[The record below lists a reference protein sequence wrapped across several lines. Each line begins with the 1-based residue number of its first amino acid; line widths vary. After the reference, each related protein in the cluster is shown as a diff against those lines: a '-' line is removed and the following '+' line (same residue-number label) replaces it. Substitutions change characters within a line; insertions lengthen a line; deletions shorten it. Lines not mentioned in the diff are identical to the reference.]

1 MEPVM
6 TPENV
11 KQLFKFSKDC
21 SQNTIQTEGVA
32 GLWNILHEEDKDKR
46 TRNFAYL
53 ADEVGLGKTLQ
64 ALAVLSLH
72 LKQNPKA
79 IAIVIVP
86 KAVQPGWA
94 GEWNLLMSK
103 IYQPDGTLLFKDSQ
117 GKKLRTV
124 EALICNSLHE
134 FAKGLYVGSSRL
146 YILRYSS
153 FRRPLHFG
161 NAKPTNKQVINKLE
175 KRIRRIGKQL
185 TSDERNNIYNPKPGK
200 DAISEANEIY
210 VGVVSRLISEL
221 GKNSPVMTCFDE
233 AQWLR
238 NPLNLQ
244 NTHIEKCFNQ
254 VGLKKLFLSATPWH
268 TGASNIEKLS
278 TYLEGYQ
285 QAMLPSANLTEYKNK
300 KGNALSS
307 ALRKGVKPW
316 LIRRSRILKA
326 RENISLGKTQ
336 YRQLT
341 EDKVPLFDSPF
352 YGMSMLLVQKNL
364 VGLLNDK
371 EQNRHGG
378 IRSGELSCF
387 ESLKRSL
394 GIKRTEENDKGEL
407 DSSSDDRGAN
417 NKGPADANFLDALQD
432 SYQTHLFATSTNQKY
447 LPHAKMDDV
456 IKQLAEL
463 VWYSDIPEKVVVFVR
478 RIDTVSEIA
487 IRLIKDEQ
495 QNAIN
500 LRLGDW
506 LSFCNKPNSNFEVKK
521 ELPKLHDFWKQ
532 KSSAAELIEEEPGKP
547 ENETE
552 ELSLT
557 NDFLRATRKKSGEQ
571 TQHGFMS
578 SFRSRL
584 LRKSDDKSK
593 NPLGGM
599 FLEPNSNHWL
609 EWIKVLNIDT
619 KYPEEEQELIALMHL
634 MALRN
639 SDFLL
644 ELYVMHEYLAPIGT
658 NESVMPLETM
668 LINLFKMLN
677 GWPSGH
683 LIHLKNHLLRT
694 RKMLK
699 KSVEQWQELKEKCF
713 GIDSNGNICRKELMS
728 IMQQLIPVARYSGSE
743 KTANADAIFR
753 LPFSPSIMVCTDKY
767 KEGVNLHLNCDL
779 MVHYGL
785 PVSSGDLEQR
795 IGRIDRFGSLYSRR
809 LTKFANSNECSTKMP
824 LMKINFPFLE
834 GTLDER
840 QVKHRMQQ
848 TKLAMR
854 FHEGVVD
861 ERTLDQIENE
871 PLLTDTLSVKIAD
884 SDNLEPCFDRAMD
897 EIELVRKD
905 LEYLPLD
912 HSDKRIYRL
921 ENSELWICY
930 ETDNTLKRSVIKQA
944 TLLSSIKNNN
954 SHSTL
959 NDWHNIIK
967 NCSVRQ
973 LASGAVNI
981 ISFKMISAY
990 TYRWQL
996 SLNTPWS
1003 NLTEDEY
1010 QLSRNQYVYLQFKG
1024 GIPHL
1029 MSPVAASYL
1038 INETSSVSQWLIAQ
1052 NDVQQRIGR
1061 KRIAIGYV
1069 ENLNGFIWQTFVLND
1084 KGMARDDFFK
1094 LAFELGNT
1102 SDLLQHVIT
1111 LEDNEDLAWETPN
1124 FLMNWK

>member
-1 MEPVM
+1 M

-46 TRNFAYL
+46 PRNFAYL

-79 IAIVIVP
+79 IAVVVVP

-103 IYQPDGTLLFKDSQ
+103 IYQPDGTLLFKDPQ
-117 GKKLRTV
+117 GRKLRTV
-124 EALICNSLHE
+124 EALICNNLHE
-134 FAKGLYVGSSRL
+134 FSKGLYVGSSRL

-153 FRRPLHFG
+153 FSRPVHFG
-161 NAKPTNKQVINKLE
+161 NENPTNEQVIAKLE
-175 KRIRRIGKQL
+175 SRIKLIGKQL
-185 TSDERNNIYNPKPGK
+185 TPDEIKKINNPKPGK
-200 DAISEANEIY
+200 NAISEANEIY

-221 GKNSPVMTCFDE
+221 GKNSPIMTCFDE

-238 NPLNLQ
+238 NPINLQ

-254 VGLKKLFLSATPWH
+254 LGLKKLFLSATPWH
-268 TGASNIEKLS
+268 TGANNIEKLS
-278 TYLEGYQ
+278 TYLEDYQ
-285 QAMLPSANLTEYKNK
+285 QPMIPSSNLSEYKNK

-326 RENISLGKTQ
+326 RKNVSLGKAQ

-341 EDKVPLFDSPF
+341 ESKVPLFDSPF

-394 GIKRTEENDKGEL
+394 GIKRKEENDKGEF

-417 NKGPADANFLDALQD
+417 NTGPADANFLDALQT
-432 SYQTHLFATSTNQKY
+432 SYQTHMFAKTTTQKY

-463 VWYSDIPEKVVVFVR
+463 VWYSDVPEKVVVFVR

-487 IRLIKDEQ
+487 LRLIKDEQ

-500 LRLGDW
+500 LRLEDW
-506 LSFCNKPNSNFEVKK
+506 LSFCNKPNSKFKIKNAP
-521 ELPKLHDFWKQ
+521 PKLDLFWKQ
-532 KSSAAELIEEEPGKP
+532 KISKDELIEEESGKA
-547 ENETE
+547 EDETE

-571 TQHGFMS
+571 KQHGFMS

-584 LRKSDDKSK
+584 LRKSDGKSK

-599 FLEPNSNHWL
+599 FLEPSSNNWI
-609 EWIKVLNIDT
+609 EWINVLEIDLS
-619 KYPEEEQELIALMHL
+619 YPEEEQELIALMHL

-644 ELYVMHEYLAPIGT
+644 ELYVMQEYLAPIDKK
-658 NESVMPLETM
+658 ESVMPLETM

-677 GWPSGH
+677 DWPSGS

-699 KSVEQWQELKEKCF
+699 KSVEQWQDLKEKCF

-728 IMQQLIPVARYSGSE
+728 IMQQLIPVARYSGAE

-809 LTKFANSNECSTKMP
+809 LSKFAVSDECATKMP
-824 LMKINFPFLE
+824 FMKINFPYLE

-854 FHEGVVD
+854 FHEGIVD
-861 ERTLDQIENE
+861 ERSLDQIEKE
-871 PLLTDTLSVKIAD
+871 PLPTGTLSVITTD
-884 SDNLEPCFDRAMD
+884 SDNLEPCFNRAKD

-905 LEYLPLD
+905 LESLQLE
-912 HSDKRIYRL
+912 HSDKIVYRL
-921 ENSELWICY
+921 ENSDIWLCY
-930 ETDNTLKRSVIKQA
+930 ETENTLKRTIIKRA
-944 TLLSSIKNNN
+944 TLLSSIKDNNY
-954 SHSTL
+954 SSIHE
-959 NDWHNIIK
+959 WHNIVK

-973 LASGAVNI
+973 LDSETVNI
-981 ISFKMISAY
+981 IAFEMISAY

-1003 NLTEDEY
+1003 NLTENEY
-1010 QLSRNQYVYLQFKG
+1010 QLSRKQYVYLQFRG
-1024 GIPHL
+1024 GTPHL
-1029 MSPVAASYL
+1029 MSPVTASYL
-1038 INETSSVSQWLIAQ
+1038 INEKTSVSQWIISQ
-1052 NDVQQRIGR
+1052 NDIQQRIGR
-1061 KRIAIGYV
+1061 KRISIGYV

-1084 KGMARDDFFK
+1084 KGIAKDDFFK
-1094 LAFELGNT
+1094 LAFELANT

-1111 LEDNEDLAWETPN
+1111 LEDNEDLAWETPD
-1124 FLMNWK
+1124 FLMNWKE